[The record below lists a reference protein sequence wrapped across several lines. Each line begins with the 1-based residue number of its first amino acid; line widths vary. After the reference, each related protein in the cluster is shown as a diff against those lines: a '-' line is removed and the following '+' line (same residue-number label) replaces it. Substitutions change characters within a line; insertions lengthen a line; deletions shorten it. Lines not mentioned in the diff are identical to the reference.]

1 MTVRDILDSY
11 KRSKKAYHMGER
23 KREAALKAW
32 KTRRIKSSF
41 VKARASEAASKE
53 ALRVFC
59 EKKGWRV
66 AFFEGKTSAP
76 RTGIIDAIAF
86 RLGRKN
92 SDLLDVRLIQL
103 KGGKAGVTAQEIA
116 RLKRATSGVMVNWL
130 IAAFDG
136 EALHIVPDEPDF

>member
-1 MTVRDILDSY
+1 MKTNRT
-11 KRSKKAYHMGER
+11 
-23 KREAALKAW
+23 EAALKAW
-32 KTRRIKSSF
+32 KTRRIRNAF

-53 ALRVFC
+53 ALRAFC

-66 AFFEGKTSAP
+66 AFFEGKTGSP
-76 RTGIIDAIAF
+76 RTGIVDAIAF
-86 RLGRKN
+86 RLGRKH

-116 RLKRATSGVMVNWL
+116 RLKKATSGIMVNWL

-136 EALHIVPDEPDF
+136 ETLHIVPDEPEF